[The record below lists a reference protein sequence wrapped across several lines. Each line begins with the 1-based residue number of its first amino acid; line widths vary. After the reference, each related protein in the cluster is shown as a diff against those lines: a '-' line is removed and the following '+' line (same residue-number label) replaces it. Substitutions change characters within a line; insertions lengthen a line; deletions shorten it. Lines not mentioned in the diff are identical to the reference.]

1 VNGAQR
7 IGLVVAALAAVEW
20 IAAFVAYRD
29 PLDDAAWRELGDA
42 IATRDDDAPVLL
54 ATEWLSPS
62 ARMHV
67 PAIADRQSLLRA
79 DLHGLTRFH
88 TVGLD
93 DWSTLLERE
102 LEGLPAPVLL
112 ERSTI
117 GPFVWSSWSQPA
129 TGDVLDALV
138 DARLQITSD
147 AGACRGGGPW
157 HCNDGEVERTIVEVD
172 YRPRGCLG
180 LEVHDGTTVVV
191 RWPDAELGAT
201 LRGHLG
207 FGNYNARLRDDA
219 PAQLRVRI
227 DGEERLRITV
237 SDQEGW
243 RPFAIAT
250 RPARADVE
258 LEVTAALSGTWSG
271 KTYGWDRQDPSKI
284 RTVCLEARTIGGAR

>member
-20 IAAFVAYRD
+20 IAALVAYRD
-29 PLDDAAWRELGDA
+29 PLDEAAWYELADA

-67 PAIADRQSLLRA
+67 PAIADRHTLLRA

-93 DWSTLLERE
+93 DWSPLLERE

-117 GPFVWSSWSQPA
+117 GPFVWTRWSQPA
-129 TGDVLDALV
+129 TGDVLGALV
-138 DARLQITSD
+138 DAPVQVTSD
-147 AGACRGGGPW
+147 GGACRGHSPW
-157 HCNDGEVERTIVEVD
+157 QCNDGMVERAIVEVD

-180 LEVHDGTTVVV
+180 VEMRDGRTVVV
-191 RWPDAELGAT
+191 RWPDAELGAS

-207 FGNYNARLRDDA
+207 FGDYNARLRNDA
-219 PAQLRVRI
+219 PVQLRVRV
-227 DGEERLRITV
+227 DGEERLRITAT
-237 SDQEGW
+237 DEEGW

-250 RPARADVE
+250 TPARADIE
-258 LEVTAALSGTWSG
+258 LEITTALTGTWQG
-271 KTYGWDRQDPSKI
+271 KGYEVNKP
-284 RTVCLEARTIGGAR
+284 RTVCLEARTIGAAR